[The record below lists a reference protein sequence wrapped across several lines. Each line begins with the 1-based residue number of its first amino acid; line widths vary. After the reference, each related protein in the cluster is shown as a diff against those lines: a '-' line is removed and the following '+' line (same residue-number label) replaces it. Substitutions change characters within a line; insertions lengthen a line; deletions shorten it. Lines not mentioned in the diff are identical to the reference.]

1 MSIRCINNAK
11 LCALRFLRYCCRLRW
26 LTCKCCCRFCHL
38 SLTLRNLVCSVRLA
52 EQALVVYGFYD
63 LLFLS
68 LLLKD
73 LLVLVEALGE
83 LCCVRVGDR

>member
-1 MSIRCINNAK
+1 M
-11 LCALRFLRYCCRLRW
+11 
-26 LTCKCCCRFCHL
+26 
-38 SLTLRNLVCSVRLA
+38 CSVRLA

-63 LLFLS
+63 LLLLS

-83 LCCVRVGDR
+83 LCCVRVGDC